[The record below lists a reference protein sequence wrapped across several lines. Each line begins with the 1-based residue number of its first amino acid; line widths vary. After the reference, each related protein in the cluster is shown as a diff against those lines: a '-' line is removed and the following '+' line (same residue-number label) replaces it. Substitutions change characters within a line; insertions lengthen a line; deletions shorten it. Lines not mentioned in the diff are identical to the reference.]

1 VSFENKS
8 FVQFVQYLGA
18 QGPKLLQTSMPKNL
32 NVSVQQALKVVGLG
46 CLIFSNATLSVADLK
61 NTMCIHYVCTSI
73 YILYIYI
80 SIYIY
85 PYIKLSTSLAG
96 PSWLFF
102 SFLLLPVRFP
112 WKQVSSAPMC
122 VYIIIHIKTNIN
134 IYIYIYYVFMNYRTV

>member
-1 VSFENKS
+1 MSFENKS

-61 NTMCIHYVCTSI
+61 KYYVYTLCMYKYLYII
-73 YILYIYI
+73 YIY
-80 SIYIY
+80 IYIY

-134 IYIYIYYVFMNYRTV
+134 IYIYIMYL